1 MKNLSRLLIIGGSGL
16 LGFKCIEEAAK
27 DFEVFATYNAREMES
42 EHCEFCRLDK
52 TNRDDVFSLTEKI
65 KPDVVI
71 DTAALH
77 NVNHCETHRD
87 EAHRVNVEGT
97 RNVAE
102 ACRKIGAKMIFMSTD
117 YVFDGKKGYY
127 TEEDPPNPLSYYAVT
142 KLEGER
148 AVAAA
153 GTDYAIARPS
163 VIYGWNPS
171 ELKGLKS
178 SSGKS
183 MNFVIWALGKL
194 QNGEEI
200 SIVTDQYS
208 SPTLADNLAEALLT
222 LAKTDKTGI
231 YHTAGK
237 GCINRFDFTKKIAE
251 IFELDESLIKPV
263 TSNMFKQVAE
273 RPLRCCLDVSK
284 AERDLKIK
292 FLTPEE
298 GLKKMKKQ
306 RKRGI

>member
-1 MKNLSRLLIIGGSGL
+1 MKLRKLLIIGGSGL
-16 LGFKCIEEAAK
+16 LGFKCVEAAK
-27 DFEVFATYNAREMES
+27 DFEVFATYNAREIES
-42 EHCEFCRLDK
+42 EHGEFYRLDK
-52 TNRDDVFSLTEKI
+52 TNRDGVFSLMKKI
-65 KPDVVI
+65 KPDAVI

-77 NVNHCETHRD
+77 DVNYCETHRD
-87 EAHRVNVEGT
+87 EAHKVNVEGT

-102 ACRKIGAKMIFMSTD
+102 ACRKIGAKMIFVSTD

-127 TEEDPPNPLSYYAVT
+127 TEEDKPNPLSYYAVT

-153 GTDYAIARPS
+153 GTDYAVARTS
-163 VIYGWNPS
+163 VIYGWNPG

-183 MNFVIWALGKL
+183 VNFVIWALGKL

-208 SPTLADNLAEALLT
+208 SPTLADNLAEALLA

-237 GCINRFDFTKKIAE
+237 GCINRFDFTKKIAK
-251 IFELDESLIKPV
+251 IFELDERLIKPV
-263 TSNMFKQVAE
+263 TTDMFKQVAK
-273 RPLRCCLDVSK
+273 RPMRCCLDVSK

-306 RKRGI
+306 RESGM